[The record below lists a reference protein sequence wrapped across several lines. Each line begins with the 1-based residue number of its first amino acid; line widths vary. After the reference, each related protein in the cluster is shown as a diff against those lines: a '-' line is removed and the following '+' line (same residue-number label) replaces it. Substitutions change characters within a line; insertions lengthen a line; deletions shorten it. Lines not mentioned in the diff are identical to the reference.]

1 MRDPFT
7 FEERVALWVLAAL
20 LAMLCFVALN
30 AFGADAPP
38 VPKTMPLPNP
48 PRIYYFIAQQTDAE
62 GKSSEWSKEY
72 LWTNFTKARVVQFEL
87 EPGMAEYPISNYSVA
102 FGKAARVYTATNH
115 YGTNLIGTIRLAK
128 EPLTNRVFVVS
139 TTSTGMYHAATLNGP
154 WTYTPETNA
163 VHLNPRFGNR
173 FYKPVLG
180 GALTW
185 KEVWF

>member
-1 MRDPFT
+1 MTPCTLADRI
-7 FEERVALWVLAAL
+7 VLWLLAAL

-38 VPKTMPLPNP
+38 VPKSMPQPP
-48 PRIYYFIAQQTDAE
+48 APRIYSFSARATDVD
-62 GKSSEWSKEY
+62 GVQSVWSDEH
-72 LWTNFTKARVVQFEL
+72 LWTNTVKARVVLVEL
-87 EPGMAEYPISNYSVA
+87 TPGFSEYPVTNFSVR
-102 FGKAARVYTATNH
+102 FKKPPGTQYVSTNH
-115 YGTNLIGTIRLAK
+115 FGTNTIGSVRIAK
-128 EPLTNRVFVVS
+128 EPVTNRVFAVS
-139 TTSTGMYHAATLNGP
+139 TVSTGMFYADKLSGP

>member
-1 MRDPFT
+1 MTPCTLADRI
-7 FEERVALWVLAAL
+7 VLWLLAAL

-48 PRIYYFIAQQTDAE
+48 PRIYYFAAKATDVD
-62 GKSSEWSKEY
+62 GVQSVWSDECV
-72 LWTNFTKARVVQFEL
+72 WTNAVKARVVRFVM
-87 EPGMAEYPISNYSVA
+87 EPGASTYPITNYSVA
-102 FGKAARVYTATNH
+102 FGKSSRVYIATNH
-115 YGTNLIGTIRLAK
+115 YGTNLTGTLRIAP

-139 TTSTGMYHAATLNGP
+139 STSTGMYHAATIKGP

-163 VHLNPRFGNR
+163 VHLNPRSGNR

-180 GALTW
+180 GALAW

>member
-1 MRDPFT
+1 MTPCTLADRI
-7 FEERVALWVLAAL
+7 VLWLLAAL

-72 LWTNFTKARVVQFEL
+72 LWTNYAKARVVQFEL

-102 FGKAARVYTATNH
+102 FGKASRVYIATNH
-115 YGTNLIGTIRLAK
+115 YGTNLTGTLRIAP
-128 EPLTNRVFVVS
+128 EPLTNRVIAVS
-139 TTSTGMYHAATLNGP
+139 STSTGMFYAASLAGP
-154 WTYTPETNA
+154 WEYLAETNA
-163 VHLNPRFGNR
+163 VHLNPRSGSR
-173 FYKPVLG
+173 FYRPVPG
-180 GALTW
+180 GTLTW
-185 KEVWF
+185 QEVRF